1 MKKEEIEK
9 EVEEYKKKMV
19 EAINIIINHGVEE
32 NDTEK
37 DTREEKRETIP
48 GMEDASR

>member
-19 EAINIIINHGVEE
+19 EAINIIINHGGEE
-32 NDTEK
+32 DIEEMTQGEVLK
-37 DTREEKRETIP
+37 DESVT
-48 GMEDASR
+48 D